1 MATKILKG
9 STKTGQIIIEKGTQ
23 WIGDTLR
30 QVYDTWSSTKQTEFD
45 KCYEK
50 YLSTPEHTAWGICA
64 KNTYQ
69 FSVSWVG
76 LYNGENALFY
86 ETACNS
92 YVVLLD
98 K

>member
-1 MATKILKG
+1 MKILKG
-9 STKTGQIIIEKGTQ
+9 STKAGENIISRGEQ
-23 WIGDTLR
+23 WIGNTLG
-30 QVYDTWSSTKQTEFD
+30 QVYDSWSATKQEEFD

-50 YLSTPEHTAWGICA
+50 YLSTPEHSAWGICS

-69 FSVSWVG
+69 FTVSWVG

-92 YVVLLD
+92 YIVLLD